1 MADQAVGGE
10 QRNMMIHLS
19 ISQLLFYGG
28 IAVTAGA
35 VIAMAVCGAVFAV
48 TGRKLKA
55 ALEEEYGKPQ

>member
-1 MADQAVGGE
+1 MT
-10 QRNMMIHLS
+10 MHLS

-35 VIAMAVCGAVFAV
+35 AIAMAVCAAVFTV

-55 ALEEEYGKPQ
+55 ALEEEYGKPQQ